1 MKRRIRP
8 IGNTPHKA
16 MLEWVYVNIIDM
28 TTIVVLVAY
37 VRIPMKPAT

>member
-1 MKRRIRP
+1 
-8 IGNTPHKA
+8 
-16 MLEWVYVNIIDM
+16 VNIIDM